1 MRRAAGEA
9 RRASDE
15 MSDRAFLRMTELAS
29 VAAPEGEAETRAV
42 LAARKVLGA
51 YTEEVVE
58 LAGDRDRLAFPA
70 PTPAGPSC
78 ALRADERREGLPGGA
93 ALALAPEAEA
103 GLLLGPR
110 VL

>member
-1 MRRAAGEA
+1 MRAEVRP
-9 RRASDE
+9 RRVTDE

-58 LAGDRDRLAFPA
+58 LARDREHESSPA
-70 PTPAGPSC
+70 STPADASC
-78 ALRADERREGLPGGA
+78 PLRADERREGLPEGA
-93 ALALAPEAEA
+93 ALGLAPEEGAR
-103 GLLLGPR
+103 LLLVPR